1 MCENVHTHKENWE
14 KNEKGHIHTAI
25 EKLTHTHTTTREKRK
40 FYTYII
46 YTLTLYRFDA
56 L

>member
-25 EKLTHTHTTTREKRK
+25 EKHTHIQQQGKKENS
-40 FYTYII
+40 IHI
-46 YTLTLYRFDA
+46 
-56 L
+56 